1 MSTAVLLTSNQI
13 RAKHIARILFCAGVR
28 PTVTTSLEQAQAA
41 IQDGVTLACFD
52 AEALDSLVPMLRQQP
67 QTQALVWSGEK
78 NAHTVAAAPSVRQL
92 NNVFGLRYPSAP
104 PRNWELLRV
113 VRQLT
118 ESDTEQPGGMIHLDW
133 GASLHER
140 SPASSA
146 ELDDVVSEVEQFAA
160 EVCNPRLSASLASV
174 AHELLMNA
182 MYDAPV
188 DPGGNPL
195 FTFRRN
201 EAIELN
207 DDQRPELCYG
217 CDGSR
222 FVISVSDPFGGLR
235 REHVFGGI
243 ARALAKAMPNR
254 TGGGAGLGLAVVFRA
269 MTILFFNVRRGYR
282 TEATAVLELDV
293 PQREL
298 RTLPR
303 SVHFFSKEPS

>member
-1 MSTAVLLTSNQI
+1 MPSAVLLTSNPI
-13 RAKHIARILFCAGVR
+13 RAKHIARILFCAGVK
-28 PTVTTSLEQAQAA
+28 PKVTSSPEQLHEE
-41 IQDGVTLACFD
+41 IREGIDLACFD
-52 AEALDSLVPMLRQQP
+52 ADALDNIVPILRQQP
-67 QTQALVWSGEK
+67 KTRVLVWSGEK

-118 ESDTEQPGGMIHLDW
+118 GEEDEDRCMHLDW
-133 GASLHER
+133 GAATYHR
-140 SPASSA
+140 SPTSSA

-160 EVCNPRLSASLASV
+160 EVCSPRLSASLASV

-201 EAIELN
+201 EPIELN
-207 DDQRPELCYG
+207 DDQRPDLCYG

-222 FVISVSDPFGGLR
+222 FVISVTDPFGGLQ

-243 ARALAKAMPNR
+243 TRALAKAMPNR

-269 MTILFFNVRRGYR
+269 ATLLFFDVQPGYR

-293 PQREL
+293 PQREH

-303 SVHFFSKEPS
+303 SVHFFTKEPA